1 MVEKSILEKVRLYL
15 GLVRDAG
22 VDVASGVIY
31 GSIARGE
38 ANKDSDIDLL
48 VLAPEFDRGKADERI
63 RLLWRL
69 RQYADS
75 RIEPVAVGVR
85 EFEEDDGSPLIGV
98 ARRDGFVVSLPT
110 AAMVQEDS
118 SEYGGRTENR

>member
-1 MVEKSILEKVRLYL
+1 MVDKSIIEKVRQYL

-22 VDVASGVIY
+22 VDVVSGIIY
-31 GSIARGE
+31 GSFARGE
-38 ANKDSDIDLL
+38 ATKDSDIDLL

-75 RIEPVAVGVR
+75 RIEPIAVGVR
-85 EFEEDDGSPLIGV
+85 EFDEDDGSPLIGV

-110 AAMVQEDS
+110 AAMVHEGS
-118 SEYGGRTENR
+118 SEYGGRTEGK